1 MELLGA
7 LLGPSLKNKKNSPQ
21 KNSLYFKKGDF
32 LALILKNFLHL
43 LIFQE
48 TKTLKKNPYI
58 SGNRNPKK
66 LLIFLEI
73 EFFNPSSKNINIIRP
88 QKIRYILGNFLTL
101 ILNPEKM
108 SYIQE
113 KKTLKKFLI
122 FSQMKAVF
130 VF

>member
-1 MELLGA
+1 MGL
-7 LLGPSLKNKKNSPQ
+7 SSSNIKK
-21 KNSLYFKKGDF
+21 F
-32 LALILKNFLHL
+32 LTFTYISGN
-43 LIFQE
+43 QNPE
-48 TKTLKKNPYI
+48 KKNPYI

-73 EFFNPSSKNINIIRP
+73 EFFNPSSKNKHIIRP
-88 QKIRYILGNFLTL
+88 QKIPYILGNFFTL

-122 FSQMKAVF
+122 FSQMKAIF